1 MQRDGNAPVQGRR
14 PGEKMTPPQINIR
27 ADIASI
33 IRERGITISELHRVS
48 GVSRAN
54 ISNWIGGNTH
64 SINIETF
71 AKLLTALGIDRITY
85 HQGESKC
92 RIGRKKRTL
101 TLDPR
106 PIKTRSRKCR

>member
-1 MQRDGNAPVQGRR
+1 
-14 PGEKMTPPQINIR
+14 MTPPELNIR
-27 ADIASI
+27 ADIAAI
-33 IRERGITISELHRVS
+33 LKARGITISELHRVS

-54 ISNWIGGNTH
+54 ISKWIGGNSH
-64 SINIETF
+64 SINIDTF
-71 AKLLTALGIDRITY
+71 TKLLSALGIDRITY
-85 HQGESKC
+85 HQTGESKC